1 MPSVLSVRRHLSG
14 PSALWVVLFVV
25 AFGTNVPTPLLLVY
39 RDVLGLSA
47 TALTGAFGMYAA
59 GLVPA
64 LLLAGPASDRFGRRR
79 LVVPASLLAALT
91 SLLFLLAGSSVVAL
105 FAGRFLQGAV
115 SGVVFSVGTAWLGEL
130 IGAPERA
137 ARLTTAAL
145 SAGWGLGPLTAGILG
160 QWFPAPT
167 VLPYLVHV
175 GMMGLALLLLPG
187 VPETLP
193 PSRRRRDGPVLNLG
207 VPRSARWP
215 FTLVVLPVAV
225 GVFTFPSTAVTVLP
239 LLLIPA
245 LPGIAVV
252 VTGLVA
258 AVTLLTGVLTQP
270 LHRRLAAGRSGPI
283 GLAAGAAG
291 LALSLVAAGL
301 EVWPVLVPAAV
312 LLGAGYGLCLAAGL
326 TMVAQLALPAERG
339 ALTGTF
345 YACAYLGFGVPLLL
359 SAVGGDGGL
368 GTPLAGLAVVTAVV
382 ACLLALPPSRRFALS
397 AAGPRTRPSAP

>member
-1 MPSVLSVRRHLSG
+1 MMRRHLSG
-14 PSALWVVLFVV
+14 PTALWVTLFVV

-91 SLLFLLAGSSVVAL
+91 SLLFLLAGSSVAAL

-130 IGAPERA
+130 VGAPDRA
-137 ARLTTAAL
+137 ARRTTAAL

-160 QWFPAPT
+160 QWLPAPT

-175 GMMGLALLLLPG
+175 GMMGVAIPLLSG

-193 PSRRRRDGPVLNLG
+193 PARRRRDGPVLNLG

-245 LPGIAVV
+245 LPGIAVA

-258 AVTLLTGVLTQP
+258 AVTLLTGVIIQP
-270 LHRRLAAGRSGPI
+270 VHRRLAAGRSGPT
-283 GLAAGAAG
+283 GMAAGAAG

-301 EVWPVLVPAAV
+301 DAWPVLLPAAV

-326 TMVAQLALPAERG
+326 TMVARLAPPAARG

-345 YACAYLGFGVPLLL
+345 YGCAYLGFGVPLLL
-359 SAVGGDGGL
+359 SAVGGDAGL
-368 GTPLAGLAVVTAVV
+368 GAPLAGLAIVAAAVAVV
-382 ACLLALPPSRRFALS
+382 LTLPPLRRLALS
-397 AAGPRTRPSAP
+397 AAAPVHRGSAAR

>member
-1 MPSVLSVRRHLSG
+1 MRNVLSTRRRLSS
-14 PSALWVVLFVV
+14 PVALWVVLFVV

-39 RDVLGLSA
+39 RDTLGLSA
-47 TALTGAFGMYAA
+47 TALTGAFGLYAA

-91 SLLFLLAGSSVVAL
+91 SLLFLLAGSSVAAL

-115 SGVVFSVGTAWLGEL
+115 SGVVFSVGSAWLGEL
-130 IGAPERA
+130 VGVPARA

-187 VPETLP
+187 VPETLTP
-193 PSRRRRDGPVLNLG
+193 ARRRRDGPVLNLG
-207 VPRSARWP
+207 VPASARRP
-215 FTLVVLPVAV
+215 FALVVLPVAI

-245 LPGIAVV
+245 LPGIAVA

-258 AVTLLTGVLTQP
+258 AVTLLTGVLAQS
-270 LHRRLAAGRSGPI
+270 LHRRLAAGSSGAI
-283 GLAAGAAG
+283 GLAIGAAG
-291 LALSLVAAGL
+291 LGLSLVAGAL
-301 EVWPVLVPAAV
+301 DAWPILVPVAV

-326 TMVAQLALPAERG
+326 TMVAQLAAPAERG

-345 YACAYLGFGVPLLL
+345 YSCAYLGFGVPLLL
-359 SAVGGDGGL
+359 SAIGGD
-368 GTPLAGLAVVTAVV
+368 AGLAGPLTGLTVVATAVAV
-382 ACLLALPPSRRFALS
+382 LLALPPSRRLAVS
-397 AAGPRTRPSAP
+397 AAAGDTRSRS